1 MLENNATTL
10 WEHWA
15 VSDNTFSHSHPMF
28 GSISAW
34 FFRWLGG
41 IQPADD
47 AVGFD
52 RIVIRPQ
59 VVPGLKWVKC
69 SHRSIRGMIES
80 NWSITDTGVSFEI
93 VIPPDT
99 TAILELPA
107 RAADELT
114 EGGRS
119 VAEAGGIKKLASGP
133 AVRRLQVGGGRYQF
147 SLHRRP

>member
-1 MLENNATTL
+1 MLENDATTL

-15 VSDNTFSHSHPMF
+15 GSDNTFSHSHPMF

-41 IQPADD
+41 IQPAAD

-52 RIVIRPQ
+52 QTEIRPQ
-59 VVPGLKWVKC
+59 VVSGLKWVKC
-69 SHRSIRGMIES
+69 SHRSIRGRIES
-80 NWSITDTGVSFEI
+80 NWSTTDTGVSFEF

-107 RAADELT
+107 DAADELT
-114 EGGRS
+114 EGGRQ
-119 VAEAGGIKKLASGP
+119 VTETGGIKKLASGP
-133 AVRRLQVGGGRYQF
+133 AVRRLQVGSGRYQF